1 MTDLF
6 SDNLTP
12 EAIKGTH
19 YSTEDIIAVL
29 KSIQAQGITGMNL
42 KLLIDLL
49 SDVQKDK
56 EDIK

>member
-12 EAIKGTH
+12 EVIKGTH
-19 YSTEDIIAVL
+19 YATSDIIAVL

-49 SDVQKDK
+49 SEVQETK
-56 EDIK
+56 